1 MAAEQTGCM
10 SKKYNIRGQ
19 PSFRCREMNG
29 NEKSIFGEV
38 RRMNLQQLK
47 YVIAVAETKSI
58 TKAAGKMYI
67 SQPSLSNA
75 IKDLETEAGITL
87 FVRSRSGV
95 TLTKEGMEFLGYV
108 RQVMQQ
114 FELLEDKY
122 ITAQPPKTR
131 FGVST
136 QHYTFTEN
144 AFVELVQR
152 FGQERYE
159 FYFNEAGTHQIL
171 EDVKNRIS
179 DLGIIYLS
187 NENETVLRKMMEEY
201 GLEFVPLFT
210 AKPHVFLQKNH
221 PLANK
226 KKLRLS
232 ELEPYPRLNFVQGSY
247 ESSYYAEELFSTVPA
262 DKEIRINDR
271 GAIVN
276 FMLGL
281 NAYTISSGIFP
292 KYLHGDN
299 IIAVP
304 LDESERMEIGYILP
318 ERQPLSELGATYI
331 RELMKYA
338 PTGS

>member
-1 MAAEQTGCM
+1 
-10 SKKYNIRGQ
+10 
-19 PSFRCREMNG
+19 
-29 NEKSIFGEV
+29 
-38 RRMNLQQLK
+38 MNLQQLK
-47 YVIAVAETKSI
+47 YVIATAEAGSI
-58 TKAAGKMYI
+58 TKAAGQLFI

-75 IKDLETEAGITL
+75 IKDLEAETGTVL
-87 FVRSRSGV
+87 FVRSRNGV
-95 TLTKEGMEFLGYV
+95 TLTKEGMEFLGYA
-108 RQVMQQ
+108 RQVLQQ
-114 FELLEDKY
+114 MELLEDKY
-122 ITAQPPKTR
+122 VVAQPRKTR

-144 AFVELVQR
+144 AFVGLVQR

-179 DLGIIYLS
+179 DLGILYLS
-187 NENETVLRKMMEEY
+187 DENEAVLRKTMEEY
-201 GLEFVPLFT
+201 GLEFIPLFS
-210 AKPHVFLQKNH
+210 AKPHVFLQRNH
-221 PLANK
+221 PLAQK
-226 KKLRLS
+226 QTLKLA

-247 ESSYYAEELFSTVPA
+247 ESSYYAEELFSTLPA

-299 IIAVP
+299 IIAVS
-304 LDESERMEIGYILP
+304 LDEPERMEIGYIHL
-318 ERQPLSELGATYI
+318 EKQPLSELGAVYI
-331 RELMKYA
+331 RELKKYA
-338 PTGS
+338 PVES

>member
-1 MAAEQTGCM
+1 
-10 SKKYNIRGQ
+10 
-19 PSFRCREMNG
+19 
-29 NEKSIFGEV
+29 
-38 RRMNLQQLK
+38 MNLQQLR
-47 YVIAVAETKSI
+47 YVITVAESKSI
-58 TKAAGKMYI
+58 TKAAGQLYI

-75 IKDLETEAGITL
+75 IKDLEAETGIVL
-87 FVRSRSGV
+87 FIRGRNGV
-95 TLTKEGMEFLGYV
+95 TLTKEGMEFLGYA
-108 RQVMQQ
+108 RQVLQQ
-114 FELLEDKY
+114 MELLEDKY
-122 ITAQPPKTR
+122 IAVQPRKTR

-179 DLGIIYLS
+179 DLGILYLS
-187 NENETVLRKMMEEY
+187 DENEAVLRKTLEEC
-201 GLEFVPLFT
+201 GLEFVSLFS
-210 AKPHVFLQKNH
+210 AKPHVFLQRNH
-221 PLANK
+221 PLAGK
-226 KKLRLS
+226 QKLKLP

-247 ESSYYAEELFSTVPA
+247 ESSYYSEELFSTIPV

-304 LDESERMEIGYILP
+304 LDEPERMEIGYIHP
-318 ERQPLSELGATYI
+318 EKQPLSELGVVYI
-331 RELMKYA
+331 RELEKYA
-338 PTGS
+338 PAIP

>member
-1 MAAEQTGCM
+1 
-10 SKKYNIRGQ
+10 
-19 PSFRCREMNG
+19 
-29 NEKSIFGEV
+29 
-38 RRMNLQQLK
+38 MNLQQLK
-47 YVIAVAETKSI
+47 YVIATAEAGSI
-58 TKAAGKMYI
+58 TKAAGQLFI

-75 IKDLETEAGITL
+75 IKDLEAETGTVL
-87 FVRSRSGV
+87 FVRSRNGV
-95 TLTKEGMEFLGYV
+95 TLTKDGMEFLGYA
-108 RQVMQQ
+108 RQVLQQ
-114 FELLEDKY
+114 MELLEDKY
-122 ITAQPPKTR
+122 IAAQPRKTR

-179 DLGIIYLS
+179 DLGILYLS
-187 NENETVLRKMMEEY
+187 DENEAVLRKTMEEY
-201 GLEFVPLFT
+201 GLEFVPLFS

-221 PLANK
+221 PLAQK
-226 KKLRLS
+226 QMLKLA

-247 ESSYYAEELFSTVPA
+247 ESSYYAEELFSTLPA

-299 IIAVP
+299 IIAVS
-304 LDESERMEIGYILP
+304 LDEPERMEIGYIHL
-318 ERQPLSELGATYI
+318 EKQPLSELGAVYI
-331 RELMKYA
+331 QELKKYA
-338 PTGS
+338 PAES

>member
-1 MAAEQTGCM
+1 
-10 SKKYNIRGQ
+10 
-19 PSFRCREMNG
+19 
-29 NEKSIFGEV
+29 
-38 RRMNLQQLK
+38 MNLQQLK
-47 YVIAVAETKSI
+47 YVITVAETKSI
-58 TKAAGKMYI
+58 TKAAGQLYI

-75 IKDLETEAGITL
+75 IKGLEEETGIAI

-95 TLTKEGMEFLGYV
+95 TLTKEGMEFLGYA
-108 RQVMQQ
+108 RQVLQQ
-114 FELLEDKY
+114 MELLEDKY
-122 ITAQPPKTR
+122 ITARSQKIR

-171 EDVKNRIS
+171 EDVRNRIS

-187 NENETVLRKMMEEY
+187 DENETVLRKTLEEY
-201 GLEFVPLFT
+201 ALEFVSLFS
-210 AKPHVFLQKNH
+210 ARPHVFLQKNH
-221 PLANK
+221 PLAQK
-226 KKLRLS
+226 RMIKLS

-247 ESSYYAEELFSTVPA
+247 ESSYYAEELYSAVSV

-281 NAYTISSGIFP
+281 NAYTVSSGIFP

-299 IIAVP
+299 IVAVP
-304 LDESERMEIGYILP
+304 LDEPGRMEIGYIHP
-318 ERQPLSELGATYI
+318 EKQPLSELGAVYI
-331 RELMKYA
+331 QELKKYA
-338 PTGS
+338 PALS

>member
-1 MAAEQTGCM
+1 M
-10 SKKYNIRGQ
+10 NI
-19 PSFRCREMNG
+19 
-29 NEKSIFGEV
+29 
-38 RRMNLQQLK
+38 QQLK
-47 YVIAVAETKSI
+47 YVIATAEAGSI
-58 TKAAGKMYI
+58 TKAAGQLYI

-75 IKDLETEAGITL
+75 IKDLEAETGTVL
-87 FVRSRSGV
+87 FVRSRNGV
-95 TLTKEGMEFLGYV
+95 TLTKEGMEFLGYA
-108 RQVMQQ
+108 RQVLQQ
-114 FELLEDKY
+114 MELLEDKY
-122 ITAQPPKTR
+122 IAAQPRKTR

-179 DLGIIYLS
+179 DLGVLYLS
-187 NENETVLRKMMEEY
+187 DENEAVLRKTLEEY
-201 GLEFVPLFT
+201 GLEFVPLFS
-210 AKPHVFLQKNH
+210 AKPHVFLQREH
-221 PLANK
+221 PLAQK
-226 KKLRLS
+226 QILKLA

-247 ESSYYAEELFSTVPA
+247 GSSYYAEELFSTLPA

-304 LDESERMEIGYILP
+304 LDEPERMEIGYIHP
-318 ERQPLSELGATYI
+318 EKQPLSELGAVYI
-331 RELMKYA
+331 QELKKYA
-338 PTGS
+338 PVDS

>member
-1 MAAEQTGCM
+1 
-10 SKKYNIRGQ
+10 
-19 PSFRCREMNG
+19 
-29 NEKSIFGEV
+29 
-38 RRMNLQQLK
+38 
-47 YVIAVAETKSI
+47 
-58 TKAAGKMYI
+58 
-67 SQPSLSNA
+67 
-75 IKDLETEAGITL
+75 
-87 FVRSRSGV
+87 
-95 TLTKEGMEFLGYV
+95 MEFLGYA
-108 RQVMQQ
+108 RQVLQQ
-114 FELLEDKY
+114 MELLDGKY
-122 ITAQPPKTR
+122 IAAQPRKTR

-171 EDVKNRIS
+171 EDAKNRIS
-179 DLGIIYLS
+179 DLGILYLS
-187 NENETVLRKMMEEY
+187 DENEAVLRKTMEEY
-201 GLEFVPLFT
+201 GLEFIPLFS
-210 AKPHVFLQKNH
+210 AKPHVFLQKKH
-221 PLANK
+221 PLAQK
-226 KKLRLS
+226 QTLKLA

-247 ESSYYAEELFSTVPA
+247 ESSYYAEELFSTLPA

-304 LDESERMEIGYILP
+304 LDEPERMEIGYIHP
-318 ERQPLSELGATYI
+318 EKQPLSELGAVYI
-331 RELMKYA
+331 QELKKYTPA
-338 PTGS
+338 ES